1 MYDWFM
7 DTGIRIVAIIV
18 VALILYLVLK
28 LLIPKLMRRHI
39 SKRMADE
46 SETAINQRIDTLS
59 SIMDTIVGI
68 VILILALLTIL
79 PEFGVNIATLLA
91 GVGVIGLAL
100 AFAAQGL
107 VKDFIGGFFV
117 LFEDQYRIGDV
128 VGIAGI
134 VGVIE
139 EITLRRSIMRDIDAK
154 VHSIPNGHVDIS
166 TNYTRNYSRVNLD
179 ISVGYGEVLGK
190 VIETI
195 DRVCQEMAEDPK
207 WKDDFVSTP
216 AVLRVNN
223 LGDSGVEIKI
233 LGDTKP
239 ASQWAIMGELR
250 LRIKNTFD
258 SEGIEIP
265 WPHTKVY
272 FGNSPNTSNQN

>member
-179 ISVGYGEVLGK
+179 ISVGYGEDLGK